1 MANVASGLP
10 FLSGCLLTW
19 FSSPSSMCDAGPL
32 LLPASSVSE
41 CPSPQHPP
49 RPHRPLTPVAGHC
62 GCRGTLPSTPSS
74 WAQELPSSGLPS
86 VGCSSSHWGFSPG
99 ICRKIVQCFSAP
111 PPRPLVHPYTSRSCM
126 CEPICSRLPE
136 QESLGPGTSLLT
148 KLPPSLGGFITY
160 PSTPRRRD
168 RSPRPLEVP

>member
-41 CPSPQHPP
+41 CSSPQHPP
-49 RPHRPLTPVAGHC
+49 RGPSPLWLATVAAEGPSRLLLPAGLKNYLPQVSRLWAAAPLTGDFHQEFAG
-62 GCRGTLPSTPSS
+62 
-74 WAQELPSSGLPS
+74 
-86 VGCSSSHWGFSPG
+86 
-99 ICRKIVQCFSAP
+99 KYYSALVP
-111 PPRPLVHPYTSRSCM
+111 PPPSRPLVHPYTSRSCM